1 MKSVLRG
8 EVNTC
13 LENVGSFP
21 LEAALQ
27 LCLKGSNIYNI
38 TRLWKITRTTNVIE
52 NLGLN
57 NSSVEE
63 RCVC

>member
-38 TRLWKITRTTNVIE
+38 TRL
-52 NLGLN
+52 
-57 NSSVEE
+57 
-63 RCVC
+63 